1 MPVRRFSS
9 WKTRVVMLNVRLL
22 MLNSISFRMGTP
34 EYMYHV
40 SIFAIA
46 VNVKTA
52 GQHAVLEKHAELDW
66 RFYHQLEVMFP
77 LLTACTGRM
86 MPLNGWRA

>member
-9 WKTRVVMLNVRLL
+9 WKTWVVLLNVRLL

-34 EYMYHV
+34 GYHV
-40 SIFAIA
+40 TIFAIA

-66 RFYHQLEVMFP
+66 PFYHQLEVMFP
-77 LLTACTGRM
+77 LLTACSGRM

>member
-9 WKTRVVMLNVRLL
+9 CKTRVVMLNVRLL

-66 RFYHQLEVMFP
+66 PFYHQLEVMFP